1 MKISAHFKKNK
12 FVLNKLMTLTKA
24 QKALNKIKQQY
35 GRQISKKLHGNLMFE
50 PKLAQNNQPSK
61 NRRRNIQRRRKRK
74 GALATGPSFSAF
86 PRGMQKKGFGVN
98 RQRMVVCEDENIGI
112 ITSPDSTAF
121 NILSTYPIN
130 PGQATTFPWLSS
142 IAKNF
147 EKYRFQSLEFYVV
160 PQVSQFANGGRT
172 GEVILSCDY
181 DASDAAPGSYQQ
193 QADQVP
199 HSTAMPYQRQS
210 LVLSPKEMHKES
222 DAKFIRPGG
231 LPGASDIKTYD
242 AGNFFV
248 GCTGLDASVFNVC
261 SLHVRYSCE
270 LTIPVLENFAQAPVN
285 NSVTYL
291 VDSQAVLTT
300 ATPYQPLL
308 AAVKST
314 ALPVTNG
321 LGVVNTAGSIVPTPG
336 NYILNCSVQM
346 TNTSNVLGTGFL
358 DVLKNGVV
366 QIPEVTGA
374 SAEYKNTTATN
385 TSLTLN
391 VSIFVSCN
399 GTDAIALELDS
410 VFAAGVTTATTTFML
425 TAI

>member
-1 MKISAHFKKNK
+1 
-12 FVLNKLMTLTKA
+12 MTLTKT

-35 GRQISKKLHGNLMFE
+35 GRQVSKKLHGNLMFE

-261 SLHVRYSCE
+261 SLHVKYSCE
-270 LTIPVLENFAQAPVN
+270 LTIPVLENQAQAPVN
-285 NSVTYL
+285 NSVTFL
-291 VDSQAVLTT
+291 VDALTALTT

-308 AAVKST
+308 ASASST
-314 ALPVTNG
+314 SLPVVNG
-321 LGVVNTAGSIVPTPG
+321 LAVVNTVGSVVPTPG
-336 NYILNCSVQM
+336 NYLLDTACTLYNTGGILSVALL
-346 TNTSNVLGTGFL
+346 SVY
-358 DVLKNGVV
+358 KNGVR
-366 QIPEVTGA
+366 QMPIGG
-374 SAEYKNTTATN
+374 TTAAYDGAASDTICTLN
-385 TSLTLN
+385 TSQYIT
-391 VSIFVSCN
+391 CN
-399 GTDAIALELDS
+399 GTDAITLSLQAN
-410 VFAAGVTTATTTFML
+410 FAGGTTNATTTMRL
-425 TAI
+425 VAI